1 MQESPSPPGGVPRT
15 PYSEM
20 HEYELTTKPIV
31 AFVAPRFVLGSK
43 RSLDWYTIHSHDL
56 GAPLVRLQQACE
68 ESSGELHAWAGK
80 FAGVSFRLRE
90 ARRRSGQCDRGA

>member
-43 RSLDWYTIHSHDL
+43 RSLDWYTIH
-56 GAPLVRLQQACE
+56 
-68 ESSGELHAWAGK
+68 
-80 FAGVSFRLRE
+80 
-90 ARRRSGQCDRGA
+90 